1 MGNMQQTINSNHIA
15 GFYQKKAEFDEDS
28 MAKMNATLEDILQ
41 VTETMMDAVKEISD
55 IVNEE

>member
-1 MGNMQQTINSNHIA
+1 MQQTLNSNYLA
-15 GFYQKKAEFDEDS
+15 GFYQKNADFDEDS
-28 MAKMNATLEDILQ
+28 MVKMNATLEDILQ